1 MYRCHPTLD
10 RPDLLPTQLQDHQ
23 LTFWNLQNSFLLLL
37 LNVRLYNSKTK
48 TNHSIN
54 HLLSHSTHHQYFL
67 YLLQNHLY
75 QYVHFPPSY
84 LCQKVRFLNIFD
96 QVAYLLSLHCC
107 CLVEMILRLDD
118 PWHQPA
124 GQSCL
129 LHQLRSFHQV
139 AFSHGWAEMLKPG
152 QILFAKINI
161 SSDFFLSALIEESNN
176 FRLFVQ
182 FCEFFI

>member
-1 MYRCHPTLD
+1 M
-10 RPDLLPTQLQDHQ
+10 
-23 LTFWNLQNSFLLLL
+23 
-37 LNVRLYNSKTK
+37 LYNSKAK
-48 TNHSIN
+48 PKIPNHTN

-96 QVAYLLSLHCC
+96 HVAHLLSLHCC

-124 GQSCL
+124 DQSCL

-182 FCEFFI
+182 FCEFFIWNILPIYPRNVQQGSLCFSPWPTFAELPGWSCSPGIN